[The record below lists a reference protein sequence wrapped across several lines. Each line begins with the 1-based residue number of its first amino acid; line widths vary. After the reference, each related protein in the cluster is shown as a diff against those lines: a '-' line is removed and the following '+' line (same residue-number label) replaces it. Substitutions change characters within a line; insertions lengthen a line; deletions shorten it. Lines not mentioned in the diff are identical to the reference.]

1 MSKKFLVLND
11 EERKGACNKKTA
23 KPAEQFYNDEMLKSL
38 SSNFSFYFDILKNY
52 VFPAL
57 GITGNGPTL
66 EYAGQTSVSI
76 DTGDPRFYFEYGVY
90 GGSDITD
97 FQSSNLA
104 LDRFKLG
111 LAVGPL
117 RTLIPSALS
126 KIKAVIQA
134 GHSRYN
140 ASKPSLEDL
149 NATRPLKIQD
159 DLFTIIGKR
168 LTSIESSLKDKKVT
182 DLNIGKALRDF
193 IIKLDSGDALHQLV
207 AFYPQGSLSSA
218 WTKIGDYLPTLDDN
232 AKDEIYGFRADGAAI
247 IAIFNEDSKFRI
259 GRDLVNWKSR
269 LIDKLENGCDTL
281 GDTKGAKLY
290 SNSKDRDRARLA
302 NLQCVLPMLE
312 EFYAKP
318 SHAELAKLVPF
329 SSNIGFRGKP
339 LAINKTFKGKR
350 EFYKPKEFPIV
361 FANSDKPAFFI
372 NDLYSRGNNDAM
384 RSFTEL
390 TNAEASQLVPK
401 IEISKIR
408 YKPAGSDNEVII
420 PFDFSRKT
428 ELTNKQLYKREDAGI
443 ERVRFRML
451 GRNPAEVDKYI
462 SCEVSLYFDSV
473 NAFLKQRKA
482 IVDGT
487 EYDYSYKDFLM
498 RHTKINQNKVDKKKL
513 QKDIKASFGGFKNSK
528 ILKKD
533 LLKQISA
540 FEAGLNSRDIMLD
553 VANEKYFRIRIDLGW
568 QPYGDLNTN
577 LKNFL
582 ELSNLSLYLTLQ
594 THSFSFASDGSVSLK
609 LNYMGS
615 VEGQLIQG
623 LQTNIFISERINR
636 ATRVQSALN
645 QILALADA
653 LDNQDNQMIKIISN
667 LTKLRKNII
676 TFAEEEA
683 TSKQKQL
690 FDNLTVDK
698 NLMRNLSGKTA
709 KIGPTHILKGQIPQ
723 EYAGYGTSGVTNLLS
738 SQQKSKL
745 TGRRSNM
752 VVSTNI
758 VMDKLMEDYRNARLK
773 SGTNR
778 KKAKSRRTD
787 SDIANDR
794 LNKIKYKMVE
804 KSSGG
809 GFKDLDGRRAPKGP
823 SKQTELL
830 KKKSYKS
837 SISNH
842 TLRKLTQGA
851 PPVEFYF
858 TRFGSLLY
866 AAIESIWHENPRA
879 LKDTVFV
886 LGPIKFLSPQTG
898 KPKYTNFAQLPILL
912 DTWNNFFSKKV
923 LAEGPQGETTRN
935 SINYPLMRYFHDLV
949 NNLLLNGVLASCSDR
964 TNATN
969 PLRLV
974 EPKISIFTAKRS
986 RSAGQKV
993 GFHPHEVKKVAQGA
1007 TKVSYQNPNVSLTEI
1022 SGKNAMPF
1030 AGKTPFSKNLGDN
1043 PVDIKNFVVL
1053 YDGGSS
1059 GASIENKYDTNIKN
1073 NIMHFFIGANRG
1085 IMRDIRFDKSD
1096 IRGFQEAKVL
1106 DEGDIE
1112 GGLLREKYDANVS
1125 LLGTSYFMQ
1134 GMKFYLDPT
1143 FVGMSPDAATTLQ
1156 RDIGLGGYYV
1166 ITDVHSDITPND
1178 FETSIH
1184 GSWVSYG
1191 KGK

>member
-1 MSKKFLVLND
+1 
-11 EERKGACNKKTA
+11 
-23 KPAEQFYNDEMLKSL
+23 
-38 SSNFSFYFDILKNY
+38 
-52 VFPAL
+52 
-57 GITGNGPTL
+57 
-66 EYAGQTSVSI
+66 
-76 DTGDPRFYFEYGVY
+76 
-90 GGSDITD
+90 
-97 FQSSNLA
+97 
-104 LDRFKLG
+104 
-111 LAVGPL
+111 
-117 RTLIPSALS
+117 
-126 KIKAVIQA
+126 
-134 GHSRYN
+134 
-140 ASKPSLEDL
+140 
-149 NATRPLKIQD
+149 ATRPLKIQD

-540 FEAGLNSRDIMLD
+540 F
-553 VANEKYFRIRIDLGW
+553 
-568 QPYGDLNTN
+568 
-577 LKNFL
+577 
-582 ELSNLSLYLTLQ
+582 
-594 THSFSFASDGSVSLK
+594 
-609 LNYMGS
+609 
-615 VEGQLIQG
+615 
-623 LQTNIFISERINR
+623 
-636 ATRVQSALN
+636 
-645 QILALADA
+645 
-653 LDNQDNQMIKIISN
+653 
-667 LTKLRKNII
+667 
-676 TFAEEEA
+676 
-683 TSKQKQL
+683 
-690 FDNLTVDK
+690 
-698 NLMRNLSGKTA
+698 
-709 KIGPTHILKGQIPQ
+709 
-723 EYAGYGTSGVTNLLS
+723 
-738 SQQKSKL
+738 
-745 TGRRSNM
+745 
-752 VVSTNI
+752 
-758 VMDKLMEDYRNARLK
+758 
-773 SGTNR
+773 
-778 KKAKSRRTD
+778 
-787 SDIANDR
+787 
-794 LNKIKYKMVE
+794 
-804 KSSGG
+804 
-809 GFKDLDGRRAPKGP
+809 
-823 SKQTELL
+823 
-830 KKKSYKS
+830 
-837 SISNH
+837 
-842 TLRKLTQGA
+842 
-851 PPVEFYF
+851 
-858 TRFGSLLY
+858 
-866 AAIESIWHENPRA
+866 
-879 LKDTVFV
+879 
-886 LGPIKFLSPQTG
+886 
-898 KPKYTNFAQLPILL
+898 
-912 DTWNNFFSKKV
+912 
-923 LAEGPQGETTRN
+923 
-935 SINYPLMRYFHDLV
+935 
-949 NNLLLNGVLASCSDR
+949 
-964 TNATN
+964 
-969 PLRLV
+969 
-974 EPKISIFTAKRS
+974 
-986 RSAGQKV
+986 
-993 GFHPHEVKKVAQGA
+993 
-1007 TKVSYQNPNVSLTEI
+1007 
-1022 SGKNAMPF
+1022 
-1030 AGKTPFSKNLGDN
+1030 
-1043 PVDIKNFVVL
+1043 
-1053 YDGGSS
+1053 
-1059 GASIENKYDTNIKN
+1059 
-1073 NIMHFFIGANRG
+1073 
-1085 IMRDIRFDKSD
+1085 
-1096 IRGFQEAKVL
+1096 
-1106 DEGDIE
+1106 
-1112 GGLLREKYDANVS
+1112 
-1125 LLGTSYFMQ
+1125 
-1134 GMKFYLDPT
+1134 
-1143 FVGMSPDAATTLQ
+1143 
-1156 RDIGLGGYYV
+1156 
-1166 ITDVHSDITPND
+1166 
-1178 FETSIH
+1178 
-1184 GSWVSYG
+1184 
-1191 KGK
+1191 